1 MRYMIQIAFR
11 ILYKVQVTMFTYEV
25 YIVLGTF
32 TDGLKGLLWGTGYN
46 VYIQGIHCIR
56 YRIQTVLGDCT
67 WYRLQCTHTNY

>member
-32 TDGLKGLLWGTGYN
+32 TDGLKGLYGVQVAMYTSK
-46 VYIQGIHCIR
+46 VYI
-56 YRIQTVLGDCT
+56 V
-67 WYRLQCTHTNY
+67 

>member
-11 ILYKVQVTMFTYEV
+11 ILYKVQVTM

-46 VYIQGIHCIR
+46 VYI
-56 YRIQTVLGDCT
+56 
-67 WYRLQCTHTNY
+67 